1 MAGKLIAALQVALGL
16 ESAKFVQEIDRAK
29 AKTREMKV
37 SVDVLGT
44 AMGALRSPM
53 LLAAAAAGAF
63 ATSFFKAA
71 DAVNDFAEGSG
82 LAIEEVLALQ
92 SAMVQS
98 GKEADNAAQMW
109 DRFSVTLGAAADGQK
124 EQADLFKELGV
135 SIADAGGL
143 LRPEIDIFR
152 DLTSVLSG
160 MSAGAERAR
169 LQVQLF
175 GKQFGNLDI
184 SKIDQL
190 SRNTDK
196 FSGEAKKGVLAI
208 GEIGDAIDQMTEK
221 AKIGFLTLMGKARDA
236 YTGIKKFLG
245 FGEEEPAVP
254 APVVGVTQGGRQSGT
269 RVKPVKSTGGV
280 NPVTS
285 YLESLDSQIRK
296 LKEGEDAALR
306 FEAAKQGGAAGLAKM
321 EEIIK
326 LRREEAEL
334 QEDLRRQTQEAN
346 EEIRAQSDLRRFAQE
361 QIIKNYEDQIA
372 LAKKQQEIE
381 MEGKWLLL
389 DASAQAEIAAQK
401 ELDAMDLT
409 KKAADDQLDVL
420 EDIRDGFKSI
430 GSTIVEAF
438 MSGKSAAQAFK
449 SALSSLLQKLA
460 SRSLDKF
467 LDTIFKSDIKGA
479 PSLFENF
486 MSNVPVLGSIFGK
499 RAGGG
504 PVNSGAPY
512 LVGERGPELFVPSMA
527 GQVVP
532 SYAMSGTSTVNN
544 YNIQAIDVK
553 SFEERIMGSNR
564 AVWAANSYAQK
575 SLSPRGRA

>member
-29 AKTREMKV
+29 AKTREMQV
-37 SVDVLGT
+37 SVNLLGT
-44 AMGALRSPM
+44 AMGALRHPM

-92 SAMVQS
+92 GAMVQA
-98 GKEADNAAQMW
+98 GKDADNAAQMW
-109 DRFSVTLGAAADGQK
+109 DRFSTTLGAAADGQK

-135 SIADAGGL
+135 NIADAGGM

-175 GKQFGNLDI
+175 GKQFANLDI

-196 FSGEAKKGVLAI
+196 FTGEAKRGVQTI
-208 GEIGDAIDQMTEK
+208 GDIGDAIDIMVEK
-221 AKIGFLTLMGKARDA
+221 AKVGFLSLVGKARNAWDSV
-236 YTGIKKFLG
+236 KEFLG
-245 FGEEEPAVP
+245 FGSPEEPAA

-269 RVKPVKSTGGV
+269 KVKAVRDSEAESRAKALK
-280 NPVTS
+280 S
-285 YLESLDSQIRK
+285 YLEGLDAQILK
-296 LKEGEDAALR
+296 LKEGEEAALR
-306 FEAAKQGGAAGLAKM
+306 FEAAKQGGPAGLAKM
-321 EEIIK
+321 EEIIR
-326 LRREEAEL
+326 LRREEAEQQEEMQRL
-334 QEDLRRQTQEAN
+334 TKEANQELAAMEDLRKMRQ
-346 EEIRAQSDLRRFAQE
+346 
-361 QIIKNYEDQIA
+361 DQIV
-372 LAKKQQEIE
+372 KDYEREVEIE
-381 MEGKWLLL
+381 KERMQVML
-389 DASAQAEIAAQK
+389 DLSQQAEVTANK
-401 ELDAMDLT
+401 ELEAMDLT
-409 KKAADDQLDVL
+409 KKASEEQLELL
-420 EDIRDGFKSI
+420 EDIRDGFKSV

-467 LDTIFKSDIKGA
+467 LDTIFKSDMKGA

>member
-1 MAGKLIAALQVALGL
+1 
-16 ESAKFVQEIDRAK
+16 
-29 AKTREMKV
+29 
-37 SVDVLGT
+37 
-44 AMGALRSPM
+44 
-53 LLAAAAAGAF
+53 
-63 ATSFFKAA
+63 
-71 DAVNDFAEGSG
+71 

-98 GKEADNAAQMW
+98 GKEADSAAQLW

-124 EQADLFKELGV
+124 EQADLFRELGV

-208 GEIGDAIDQMTEK
+208 GEIGDAVDQLTEK
-221 AKIGFLTLMGKARDA
+221 AKIGFLSLVGKARDA
-236 YTGIKKFLG
+236 WMGVKKFLG
-245 FGEEEPAVP
+245 FGEPEPPVP

-269 RVKPVKSTGGV
+269 RVKAVKD
-280 NPVTS
+280 TS
-285 YLESLDSQIRK
+285 AESAAKAIKLYLEQLDAQILK
-296 LKEGEDAALR
+296 LKEGEEAALR
-306 FEAAKQGGAAGLAKM
+306 FEAAKQGGPAGLAKM
-321 EEIIK
+321 EEIIR
-326 LRREEAEL
+326 LRREEAEQQEEMMRL
-334 QEDLRRQTQEAN
+334 TKEANQELGAMEDLRKMRQ
-346 EEIRAQSDLRRFAQE
+346 D
-361 QIIKNYEDQIA
+361 QIIKDYEREV
-372 LAKKQQEIE
+372 EIE
-381 MEGKWLLL
+381 KERMQVML
-389 DASAQAEIAAQK
+389 DLSQQAEVTANK
-401 ELDAMDLT
+401 ELEAMDLT
-409 KKAADDQLDVL
+409 KKALEEQEQVL
-420 EDIRDGFKSI
+420 EDIRDGFKSV
-430 GSTIVEAF
+430 GATIVEAF

-467 LDTIFKSDIKGA
+467 LDTIFKSEMKGA

-486 MSNVPVLGSIFGK
+486 MSNVPVLGGLFGK

-504 PVNSGAPY
+504 PVNSGTPY

>member
-29 AKTREMKV
+29 AKTREMQV
-37 SVDVLGT
+37 SVSLLGT

-269 RVKPVKSTGGV
+269 RVKAVKDSGADSAAKALKT
-280 NPVTS
+280 
-285 YLESLDSQIRK
+285 YLEGLDAQILK
-296 LKEGEDAALR
+296 LKEGEEAALR
-306 FEAAKQGGAAGLAKM
+306 FEAAKQGGPAGLAKM
-321 EEIIK
+321 EEIIR
-326 LRREEAEL
+326 LRREEAEQQEEMQRL
-334 QEDLRRQTQEAN
+334 TKEANQELAAMEDLRKMRQDQIVKDYEREVEIEKERMQVMLDLDQQAQIMANKKWEDMQEKKK
-346 EEIRAQSDLRRFAQE
+346 DGQE
-361 QIIKNYEDQIA
+361 Q
-372 LAKKQQEIE
+372 LE
-381 MEGKWLLL
+381 M
-389 DASAQAEIAAQK
+389 
-401 ELDAMDLT
+401 
-409 KKAADDQLDVL
+409 L

-430 GSTIVEAF
+430 GTTIVEAF

-467 LDTIFKSDIKGA
+467 LDTIFKSNITGA

>member
-124 EQADLFKELGV
+124 EQADLFRELGV

-196 FSGEAKKGVLAI
+196 FSGEAKKGVLAV

-269 RVKPVKSTGGV
+269 RVKAVKDSGAESAAKALKT
-280 NPVTS
+280 
-285 YLESLDSQIRK
+285 YLEGLDAQILK
-296 LKEGEDAALR
+296 LKEGEEAALR
-306 FEAAKQGGAAGLAKM
+306 FEAAKQGGPAGLAKM
-321 EEIIK
+321 EEIIR
-326 LRREEAEL
+326 LRREEAEQQEEMQRL
-334 QEDLRRQTQEAN
+334 TKEANQELAAMEDLRKMRQ
-346 EEIRAQSDLRRFAQE
+346 
-361 QIIKNYEDQIA
+361 DQIV
-372 LAKKQQEIE
+372 KDYEREVEIE
-381 MEGKWLLL
+381 KERMQVML
-389 DASAQAEIAAQK
+389 DLSQQAEVTANK
-401 ELDAMDLT
+401 ELEAMDLT
-409 KKAADDQLDVL
+409 KKASEEQLELL
-420 EDIRDGFKSI
+420 EDIRDGFKSV

>member
-124 EQADLFKELGV
+124 EQADLFRELGV

-269 RVKPVKSTGGV
+269 RVKAVKDSGAESAAKALKT
-280 NPVTS
+280 
-285 YLESLDSQIRK
+285 YLEGLDAQILK
-296 LKEGEDAALR
+296 LKEGEEAALR
-306 FEAAKQGGAAGLAKM
+306 FEAAKQGGPAGLAKM
-321 EEIIK
+321 EEIIR
-326 LRREEAEL
+326 LRREEAEQ
-334 QEDLRRQTQEAN
+334 QEEMMRLTKEANQELAAMDDLRKMRQ
-346 EEIRAQSDLRRFAQE
+346 
-361 QIIKNYEDQIA
+361 DQIV
-372 LAKKQQEIE
+372 KDYEREVEIE
-381 MEGKWLLL
+381 KERMQVML
-389 DASAQAEIAAQK
+389 DLSQQAEVTANK
-401 ELDAMDLT
+401 ELEAMDLT
-409 KKAADDQLDVL
+409 KKASEEQLELL
-420 EDIRDGFKSI
+420 EDIRDGFKSV

>member
-29 AKTREMKV
+29 AKTREMQV
-37 SVDVLGT
+37 SVNLLGT
-44 AMGALRSPM
+44 AMGALRQPM

-124 EQADLFKELGV
+124 EQADLFRELGV

-152 DLTSVLSG
+152 DLTAVLSG

-269 RVKPVKSTGGV
+269 RVKAVKDSGAESAAKALKT
-280 NPVTS
+280 
-285 YLESLDSQIRK
+285 YLEGLDAQILK
-296 LKEGEDAALR
+296 LREGEEAALR
-306 FEAAKQGGAAGLAKM
+306 FEAAKQGGPAGLAKM
-321 EEIIK
+321 EEIIR
-326 LRREEAEL
+326 LRREEAEQ
-334 QEDLRRQTQEAN
+334 QEEMMRLTKEANQELAAMDDLRKMRQ
-346 EEIRAQSDLRRFAQE
+346 
-361 QIIKNYEDQIA
+361 DQIV
-372 LAKKQQEIE
+372 KDYEREVEIE
-381 MEGKWLLL
+381 RERMQVML
-389 DASAQAEIAAQK
+389 DLGQQAEIMANKQLEDMIIK
-401 ELDAMDLT
+401 KKDGEEELEL
-409 KKAADDQLDVL
+409 L
-420 EDIRDGFKSI
+420 EDIRDGFKSV
-430 GSTIVEAF
+430 GATIVEAF

-467 LDTIFKSDIKGA
+467 LDLIFKSDMKGA

-532 SYAMSGTSTVNN
+532 SYATSGTSTINN

-564 AVWAANSYAQK
+564 AVWAANAYAQK
-575 SLSPRGRA
+575 SLSPRGRT